1 MQYILSDP
9 DLKDPV
15 PIEYL
20 SHKERYDAELKK
32 ACLLVQKMRKP
43 VPSVGNYETL
53 RYSDAVYYKN
63 FLYVCTVI
71 LQVVYHFDLQIQGE
85 TKKRQTTR
93 YWSRTSSCHP

>member
-1 MQYILSDP
+1 VQYILSDP

-20 SHKERYDAELKK
+20 SHYERYGAELKK

-53 RYSDAVYYKN
+53 RYVDV
-63 FLYVCTVI
+63 
-71 LQVVYHFDLQIQGE
+71 
-85 TKKRQTTR
+85 
-93 YWSRTSSCHP
+93 